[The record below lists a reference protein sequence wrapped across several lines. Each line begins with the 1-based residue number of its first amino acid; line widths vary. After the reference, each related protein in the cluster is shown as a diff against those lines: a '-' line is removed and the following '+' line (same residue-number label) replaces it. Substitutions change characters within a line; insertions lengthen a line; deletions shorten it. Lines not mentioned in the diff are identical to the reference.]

1 MTSTTAIT
9 GRKSVGTLKSPSKD
23 AFIKFRVT
31 SAEKVF
37 LKEVAAKNHMTL
49 AQLIRT
55 AIENY

>member
-1 MTSTTAIT
+1 MTSTTMM
-9 GRKSVGTLKSPSKD
+9 GRKSVGTLKTPSKD

-37 LKEVAAKNHMTL
+37 LKEIASKNNMTL
-49 AQLIRT
+49 AQLIRK